1 MNRQNS
7 KPAPDRRRG
16 DQSIVGLFSVPLLEP
31 KRPRTERVKS
41 PGADGAEAAPR
52 THPRFPEA
60 GREARG
66 RGRGDRERRDRWGR
80 REAVGMGRR
89 E

>member
-52 THPRFPEA
+52 THPRFLEA
-60 GREARG
+60 RQESCGREG
-66 RGRGDRERRDRWGR
+66 GDRDRWD
-80 REAVGMGRR
+80 
-89 E
+89 